1 MFSHSAIASLNN
13 LEMMVYNYVIKNR
26 DKVMYMTIR
35 ELADAADVSTTTI
48 LRFCRKLN
56 CEGYSEFRVRF
67 KLYLEQNEPQ
77 QANFGASEI
86 ISFFKSVNNE
96 EFDALL
102 DKAVDIILSSSE
114 LYLSAQEHQVRWQ
127 NMAHVSF
134 LISENSVT
142 ILMTL
147 ISRSPMIW
155 RKMRWRLCF
164 PSRARPRRS
173 CASPA
178 SSACITARCSP
189 LPATSTRVWQNWRTL
204 ISPGMFPRR
213 VLQASTIS
221 PRKFPSS
228 IFWNLSDVNWR
239 RNLQNKTSCFFDV
252 TNHIYVNCYIVTFN
266 FALLDSMPISHL
278 LRIAA
283 MKKLTLPKDFLWGGA
298 VAAHQVEGGW
308 NKGGKGPSICDVLTG
323 GARRAARNHAGSGAG

>member
-35 ELADAADVSTTTI
+35 ELADAAGVSTTTI

-102 DKAVDIILSSSE
+102 DDAVDIILSSE
-114 LYLSAQEHQVRWQ
+114 RIIFVGAGHQVRWQ
-127 NMAHVSF
+127 NMAHASF
-134 LISENSVT
+134 QISENSAT

-164 PSRARPRRS
+164 RLGRDRGDPALRQPVQ
-173 CASPA
+173 PA
-178 SSACITARCSP
+178 SLQGA
-189 LPATSTRVWQNWRTL
+189 LHYQ
-204 ISPGMFPRR
+204 PRA
-213 VLQASTIS
+213 LAS
-221 PRKFPSS
+221 
-228 IFWNLSDVNWR
+228 
-239 RNLQNKTSCFFDV
+239 
-252 TNHIYVNCYIVTFN
+252 
-266 FALLDSMPISHL
+266 
-278 LRIAA
+278 
-283 MKKLTLPKDFLWGGA
+283 
-298 VAAHQVEGGW
+298 
-308 NKGGKGPSICDVLTG
+308 GKTG
-323 GARRAARNHAGSGAG
+323 GL